1 MSRGYCPS
9 GSALAPAQRMRRTL
23 LLAILFL
30 LGVAGSTPGFA
41 QGLDVTLFA
50 GRAYPV
56 FDDRLTLRPGAP
68 AAAGLDVTVV
78 GAPEIRADG
87 GLVFGGAAAFELGI
101 VGIEGRLDATNVAFD
116 VTGARYDLRG
126 TVAPFEDVTGSIT
139 IGDGRLQ
146 ASRMHLLS
154 LNLRVRTP
162 GAVGLQAS
170 GGLSY
175 LPDVSVTGSVPLGL
189 QLPGFI
195 SVPGV
200 EPRLRLEAV
209 PDEPANR
216 IGGNVGVGLRAG
228 GPRLALLAEVRG
240 FFFRAYALRFGVD
253 GAPGIA
259 NEIVRSIDTIRFEPV
274 IVNAQA
280 GLIFRF

>member
-1 MSRGYCPS
+1 
-9 GSALAPAQRMRRTL
+9 
-23 LLAILFL
+23 
-30 LGVAGSTPGFA
+30 
-41 QGLDVTLFA
+41 
-50 GRAYPV
+50 
-56 FDDRLTLRPGAP
+56 
-68 AAAGLDVTVV
+68 VV
-78 GAPEIRADG
+78 GTPEIRADG
-87 GLVFGGAAAFELGI
+87 GLVFGGAVAFELGI
-101 VGIEGRLDATNVAFD
+101 VGVEGRLDATNVAFD

-126 TVAPFEDVTGSIT
+126 AVPPFENLTGSIT
-139 IGDGRLQ
+139 IADGRLD

-154 LNLRVRTP
+154 LNLRLRTP

-195 SVPGV
+195 SIPGL
-200 EPRLRLEAV
+200 EPQLRLEAV

-216 IGGNVGVGLRAG
+216 IGGNIGVGLRAG

-240 FFFRAYALRFGVD
+240 FFFRDHALRFGVD
-253 GAPGIA
+253 GASGIV

-274 IVNAQA
+274 IVNAQV
-280 GLIFRF
+280 GLVFRF